1 MLNRRRATTEES
13 EEVAKNVTVKKK
25 KTWSTEETYDMVMLV
40 VMIMLIVMV
49 TQIIASLKSAI
60 NNNLVIK
67 EERRT
72 HSGSCLSLQ
81 LDDSVNNRQVVENSN
96 DNSNKRKC
104 LLYTE
109 PTPYIDLLMKA
120 VVGFPNQGSL
130 RGTRTRKYNAI
141 ERKFGNDWPP
151 FGYTMIGNTR
161 LENFRAAIEDVNRNN
176 IPGDI
181 IEMGVWR
188 GGAMIMAMAVINE
201 YKGRFGG
208 TIDREL
214 YVLDAFEEIPKSSY
228 GSNSDFL
235 FNTEQDVKDNFK
247 VFDAYNDNVG
257 GVNGNGNSSKKNVV
271 VHFKKGLFQ
280 TTVPIIAIDPNIKAI
295 AVLRVDGNFYDSY
308 QDALYYAYGKVPKGG
323 IVIFDDVMSHPS
335 VMQCWI
341 DFKKDQGLTED
352 LNRIDTHSAWFRKET
367 EVVIDMSKM
376 RPPQDINKKQ
386 N

>member
-1 MLNRRRATTEES
+1 MLNRRRATTEEP
-13 EEVAKNVTVKKK
+13 EEVAKIVTVKKK
-25 KTWSTEETYDMVMLV
+25 KTWSSEETHAVVRLV
-40 VMIMLIVMV
+40 VMMMLIVMV
-49 TQIIASLKSAI
+49 THIWHHSRVLLI
-60 NNNLVIK
+60 NNNI
-67 EERRT
+67 RRT

-130 RGTRTRKYNAI
+130 RGRRKEKYNAI

-188 GGAMIMAMAVINE
+188 GGAMITAMAVINE

-208 TIDREL
+208 TMDREL
-214 YVLDAFEEIPKSSY
+214 Y
-228 GSNSDFL
+228 
-235 FNTEQDVKDNFK
+235 
-247 VFDAYNDNVG
+247 
-257 GVNGNGNSSKKNVV
+257 
-271 VHFKKGLFQ
+271 
-280 TTVPIIAIDPNIKAI
+280 
-295 AVLRVDGNFYDSY
+295 
-308 QDALYYAYGKVPKGG
+308 
-323 IVIFDDVMSHPS
+323 
-335 VMQCWI
+335 C
-341 DFKKDQGLTED
+341 
-352 LNRIDTHSAWFRKET
+352 
-367 EVVIDMSKM
+367 
-376 RPPQDINKKQ
+376 
-386 N
+386 